1 MRMKWVVALFVALF
15 SIPVAQVAADA
26 WTGKPGPR
34 LSVTQSHQT
43 RHGPDFAVTRHG
55 LFRLYEPLS
64 PWLPPRARTG

>member
-1 MRMKWVVALFVALF
+1 MKWVVALFIALF

-34 LSVTQSHQT
+34 LSVTQPQRARS
-43 RHGPDFAVTRHG
+43 GADFAVTRHP

-64 PWLPPRARTG
+64 PRLPPRARTG